1 MVKYLV
7 SYFDPDFDKT
17 LLHFNSGVDRYD
29 DQGEITSILQRAH
42 HSRKA
47 AENVGKHLLHKL
59 DRSYNCG
66 TPGGRSS
73 PTKPWE
79 DLSSTGKTTR

>member
-1 MVKYLV
+1 MCDINFIEVLFFK
-7 SYFDPDFDKT
+7 K
-17 LLHFNSGVDRYD
+17 SGVDRFD

-47 AENVGKHLLHKL
+47 AETVGKHLLHKL
-59 DRSYNCG
+59 DRSYGCG
-66 TPGGRSS
+66 AAGGRSS